1 METYQGK
8 IKFNDT
14 ATNPGKNT
22 KRFFGQIEM
31 LDSEGDTNSYAM
43 VSFRSQVISQSEN
56 LGKNGMSGKTAK
68 VKGTFELNSYGGKEQ
83 WQLKIDELYIEGMEN
98 LAETIKSDTTI
109 QLPKKPS
116 DVTIPTDPTAP
127 LVENI
132 PQNSIQNAGVMP
144 MPGSAQGGFVYNPA
158 TNAGPSA
165 APTGGPG
172 PASAGGFVYNQS
184 ANNTSNALPTAPAIQ
199 AIPGGPSPVPTA
211 PPASIPS
218 SCSQGGYVYN
228 QTNLPTSKVEK
239 PINEL
244 HKYNNIDLPDA
255 F

>member
-1 METYQGK
+1 MEIYQGR

-31 LDSEGDTNSYAM
+31 VDAEGDTNSYGM

-68 VKGTFELNSYGGKEQ
+68 VKGTFELNSYGGREQ
-83 WQLKIDELYIEGMEN
+83 WQLKIDELYLEGMEN
-98 LAETIKSDTTI
+98 LAETIKADTTI

-116 DVTIPTDPTAP
+116 DITIPTDPTAP

-144 MPGSAQGGFVYNPA
+144 MPGSTQGGFVYNPNVNGPIA
-158 TNAGPSA
+158 APSNLGAQTGGPSA
-165 APTGGPG
+165 ALGGGYVYQPTQANTHSGLPQAPVSMPG
-172 PASAGGFVYNQS
+172 TVSQGFVYNQ
-184 ANNTSNALPTAPAIQ
+184 T
-199 AIPGGPSPVPTA
+199 
-211 PPASIPS
+211 
-218 SCSQGGYVYN
+218 N
-228 QTNLPTSKVEK
+228 QSTHRVEK
-239 PINEL
+239 PINDM
-244 HKYNNIDLPDA
+244 HKFNNIELPSA
-255 F
+255 Y